1 MNLGWFIGLL
11 ITETLSCLALV
22 EFPLEYRIGLA
33 IGLALFLFII
43 YLANLAYKLKISN
56 NKKSKEITQKD
67 DELSNIKQE
76 IKKINEKQNEL
87 SNINCMT
94 YEIIPDEPEQN
105 IKIYANTKT
114 ELVAQ
119 LEAIPS
125 GTKVIIYEDDEREA
139 TVKKYLNEELWEFYY
154 YRRGFRTTIRDFSLH
169 GVIKNEYFNNVLS
182 WIKIKD

>member
-76 IKKINEKQNEL
+76 IKKLNEKQNEL

-94 YEIIPDEPEQN
+94 YEIIPDEPDITRQD
-105 IKIYANTKT
+105 KLK
-114 ELVAQ
+114 L
-119 LEAIPS
+119 
-125 GTKVIIYEDDEREA
+125 R
-139 TVKKYLNEELWEFYY
+139 
-154 YRRGFRTTIRDFSLH
+154 
-169 GVIKNEYFNNVLS
+169 
-182 WIKIKD
+182 